1 MKIYLLFRP
10 YIVPVKHL
18 LVCAAANRSRIRPKF
33 ISRSGAIPADFNF
46 PFMKRTAAVCPARG
60 DRLKII
66 PFDSARSSSCRI
78 GLQMY

>member
-33 ISRSGAIPADFNF
+33 ISRSGLMPADFNF
-46 PFMKRTAAVCPARG
+46 PFTKPTTAVCRARG
-60 DRLKII
+60 DRLE
-66 PFDSARSSSCRI
+66 
-78 GLQMY
+78 